1 MPEAK
6 VIGTTP
12 ANAGGILFATPA
24 SETAANV
31 ETLYAES
38 FEHLYAIICGLP
50 RTPRKLGSYGISAAF
65 SAKTGTTGRRA
76 NKNAQPFPVLFLD
89 ADDVPEGS
97 YSRVQEKL
105 ASVDSFT
112 YITHGNGVPK
122 YKTLA
127 IEDVEALGKNEHRAK
142 EKGAQTITLKD
153 GRVFPFVV
161 MDESGKPVELKP
173 AGERFRALIHL
184 DRAPSPEERAALLAW
199 ASAYFNVAFDPATKD
214 AARIMFTPR
223 INCRDEDIKR
233 FHGAPLCVDKALED
247 YHKANPTPKRS
258 TRPSAAASPATAF
271 GADNSSEQDNA
282 NRWSIHPIT
291 DPSKDPMTKVLA
303 SLGLWDGEMKNNAL
317 VITCPFEHEHSG
329 KGGKH
334 ETLYYPAGCQDNA
347 REDLEPYKYGRFH
360 CFHTCSERHSQTEYF
375 EACGVNYSDYTKAI
389 NGESLSLFHG
399 EEGRLFRTEPSGRV
413 WVSITTKAGNSERL
427 VCQGLEVCGSLA
439 DTKGGEHKV
448 RIRFKDPRG
457 RTHYGNLS
465 RGDLVARDAQAVLKE
480 LCDNGLQLGGRKV
493 GAYLTEYLYMAPLGF
508 LPRYEGSNALGWVE
522 TEESG
527 WAFVESDKTLGASGK
542 NAEESH
548 IIYTG
553 RTGRAPNLSKR
564 GTLDDWKRELAAKC
578 LYSSRLAFAVCVA
591 FGAPCLQLLGVEGG
605 AFNIYGP
612 SGKGKSSSSRMA
624 ATVYGLGDWL
634 GKGYIRSW
642 KASDAGFE
650 QACLGHNDLPLI
662 LEEAVQCDQK
672 LRGDRA
678 YTWANGTAKGRG
690 TVVNGEIDLR
700 EQESWRSLGLST
712 AEMTVEAWIKEG
724 NPRAHIYAGQLTRLT
739 DVYACPVSDEMGVFE
754 RVPEGSTA
762 KEMADS
768 IRENATRFYGTA
780 GEAWLQWL
788 AANRQEAA
796 DRLRAHFNA
805 FRARLSSISSDSQY
819 SRVLDRF
826 ALCAAAGALAT
837 ELGLTGWEA
846 EAFGPQFAERQ
857 VEACARE
864 ALKPFR
870 AGRENIANLEK
881 LLSLCTKDAAHFIR
895 VLGTPATVPERPRD
909 WYGTCWCAKTEG
921 DPSPLDYADLGFQ
934 DEDFK
939 GEKNAPDSSKAGA
952 ETECREMFFILRE
965 TFYGHI
971 CDKTAAAMLAR
982 WLVGKGAIV
991 LINHGKEGEGQSRLG
1006 AKYGLGRGGRRVG
1019 YVIAL
1024 DKLESLYT
1032 ELTSD

>member
-291 DPSKDPMTKVLA
+291 DLSKDPMTKVLA

-347 REDLEPYKYGRFH
+347 REDLEP
-360 CFHTCSERHSQTEYF
+360 
-375 EACGVNYSDYTKAI
+375 
-389 NGESLSLFHG
+389 
-399 EEGRLFRTEPSGRV
+399 
-413 WVSITTKAGNSERL
+413 
-427 VCQGLEVCGSLA
+427 
-439 DTKGGEHKV
+439 
-448 RIRFKDPRG
+448 
-457 RTHYGNLS
+457 
-465 RGDLVARDAQAVLKE
+465 
-480 LCDNGLQLGGRKV
+480 
-493 GAYLTEYLYMAPLGF
+493 
-508 LPRYEGSNALGWVE
+508 
-522 TEESG
+522 
-527 WAFVESDKTLGASGK
+527 
-542 NAEESH
+542 
-548 IIYTG
+548 
-553 RTGRAPNLSKR
+553 
-564 GTLDDWKRELAAKC
+564 
-578 LYSSRLAFAVCVA
+578 
-591 FGAPCLQLLGVEGG
+591 
-605 AFNIYGP
+605 
-612 SGKGKSSSSRMA
+612 
-624 ATVYGLGDWL
+624 
-634 GKGYIRSW
+634 
-642 KASDAGFE
+642 
-650 QACLGHNDLPLI
+650 
-662 LEEAVQCDQK
+662 
-672 LRGDRA
+672 
-678 YTWANGTAKGRG
+678 
-690 TVVNGEIDLR
+690 
-700 EQESWRSLGLST
+700 
-712 AEMTVEAWIKEG
+712 
-724 NPRAHIYAGQLTRLT
+724 
-739 DVYACPVSDEMGVFE
+739 
-754 RVPEGSTA
+754 
-762 KEMADS
+762 
-768 IRENATRFYGTA
+768 
-780 GEAWLQWL
+780 
-788 AANRQEAA
+788 
-796 DRLRAHFNA
+796 
-805 FRARLSSISSDSQY
+805 
-819 SRVLDRF
+819 
-826 ALCAAAGALAT
+826 
-837 ELGLTGWEA
+837 
-846 EAFGPQFAERQ
+846 
-857 VEACARE
+857 
-864 ALKPFR
+864 
-870 AGRENIANLEK
+870 
-881 LLSLCTKDAAHFIR
+881 
-895 VLGTPATVPERPRD
+895 
-909 WYGTCWCAKTEG
+909 
-921 DPSPLDYADLGFQ
+921 
-934 DEDFK
+934 
-939 GEKNAPDSSKAGA
+939 
-952 ETECREMFFILRE
+952 
-965 TFYGHI
+965 
-971 CDKTAAAMLAR
+971 
-982 WLVGKGAIV
+982 
-991 LINHGKEGEGQSRLG
+991 
-1006 AKYGLGRGGRRVG
+1006 
-1019 YVIAL
+1019 
-1024 DKLESLYT
+1024 
-1032 ELTSD
+1032 